1 MAQRDDARL
10 AARGEGWWTTGHH
23 FYVLAFFS
31 FYPGIFYLLFLALLL
46 IITYQFKLE
55 YMYGAGNDNG
65 EVARVARDN
74 ERQIGARNASVDM
87 FFLAL
92 LSGYFQL
99 DYV

>member
-1 MAQRDDARL
+1 M
-10 AARGEGWWTTGHH
+10 
-23 FYVLAFFS
+23 
-31 FYPGIFYLLFLALLL
+31 ALLL

-74 ERQIGARNASVDM
+74 ERQIGARNTSVARGM